1 MKKTIFFAWLF
12 LYGYIGFGQFSPKE
26 QTVYNHFTNSEWQQ
40 VVKEGKGNT
49 ALFAQKMLNFAKENR
64 PMAKMPN
71 NGYCKEDSIAFF
83 QSSQLWLAYN
93 PYFPPF
99 VAYSKETT
107 KENPEADLTNYLK
120 SLEVWKANN
129 KEKWNTIELALK
141 TELGGD
147 YPTLEIKKNKQQSY
161 NQYEEKL
168 LQWQKQNPW
177 YAEVLMKAHLE
188 QIKRQLGL

>member
-26 QTVYNHFTNSEWQQ
+26 QTIYNHFTNSEWQQ
-40 VVKEGKGNT
+40 VVKDGKGNT
-49 ALFAQKMLNFAKENR
+49 ALFAQNMLNFAKENR

-71 NGYCKEDSIAFF
+71 NGYSKEDSVAFF

-99 VAYSKETT
+99 VAYSIETT

-129 KEKWNTIELALK
+129 KERWNTIEQALK
-141 TELGGD
+141 TESDGD
-147 YPTLEIKKNKQQSY
+147 YPTFEIKKDKQQSY

-188 QIKRQLGL
+188 QVKRQLGL